1 MQALQL
7 VEWNHDPEF
16 RDVAEPDPG
25 PGEVVVR
32 IGGAG
37 VCHSDL
43 HLLYEFEPG
52 LLPYPLPFTLGHE
65 NAGWVHAVGA
75 GVSGLEVGEPVAVY
89 GPWGCGRCIRCRQG
103 TENYCVEGATAEA
116 AGGGLGRDGGMAPY
130 QLIPSARLVVPL
142 GDLDPVA
149 AAPLTDAGLTPYHA
163 IRRSLPKLVP
173 GSTAVAIGVGGLG
186 HMGVQLLAAMTAAR
200 VIAVDQRPKALEL
213 AAASGADVTVTA
225 GDNAAEEI
233 RDATG
238 GLGADVVLDFVG
250 AETTMQLGAAVTRP
264 LGDLT
269 IVGIAGGAI
278 PFSFFAVAYEV
289 SLQTTYWG
297 SVTELMELLELARRG
312 VIKAEYTT
320 YPLADA
326 PKAYAA
332 LKAGTVR
339 GRAVVVP

>member
-7 VEWNHDPEF
+7 VDWQHDPEF
-16 RDVAEPDPG
+16 REVTDPDPG
-25 PGEVVVR
+25 PGEVVVK

-52 LLPYPLPFTLGHE
+52 QVPYPVPFTLGHE
-65 NAGWVHAVGA
+65 NAGTVHAVGA
-75 GVSGLEVGEPVAVY
+75 GVGGLEVGEPVAVF
-89 GPWGCGRCIRCRQG
+89 GAWGCGRCIRCRQG
-103 TENYCVEGATAEA
+103 MENYCVEAATVDA

-130 QLIPSARLVVPL
+130 MLVPSARLVVPL

-186 HMGVQLLAAMTAAR
+186 HMGVQLLKAMTGAR
-200 VIAVDQRPKALEL
+200 VVAVDQRAEALEL
-213 AAASGADVTVTA
+213 ATASGADLTVTA
-225 GDNAAEEI
+225 GPDAADEV

-250 AETTMQLGAAVTRP
+250 AQATMELGAAITRP

-269 IVGIAGGAI
+269 VVGLGHGSI
-278 PFSFFAVAYEV
+278 PFSFFSVAPEV

-297 SVTELMELLELARRG
+297 SITELIELLELARRG
-312 VIKAEYTT
+312 VVKAEHTT
-320 YPLADA
+320 FALADA
-326 PKAYAA
+326 PKAYDA
-332 LKAGTVR
+332 LKAGTLR